1 MKQLGR
7 QPSLDLPFECME
19 WARSSRV
26 LLSDSSVPIQDWTVP
41 QLRFR
46 LSFEE
51 EFWPRFALYKELLCR
66 GFTVEDVAMFES
78 QSTWEVVA
86 SLPPYKRRGQFF
98 PSSATTA
105 SMCRHSNNN
114 VTTYWTDWH

>member
-1 MKQLGR
+1 MKLKGR
-7 QPSLDLPFECME
+7 QPSVDLPFECMK
-19 WARSSRV
+19 WARSARV
-26 LLSDSSVPIQDWTVP
+26 LLSGSSVPIQDWTIP

-46 LSFEE
+46 FSFEK
-51 EFWPRFALYKELLCR
+51 EFWPRFALYKELLRR
-66 GFTVEDVAMFES
+66 GCTYEHVKMYEL

-98 PSSATTA
+98 SPSATTE